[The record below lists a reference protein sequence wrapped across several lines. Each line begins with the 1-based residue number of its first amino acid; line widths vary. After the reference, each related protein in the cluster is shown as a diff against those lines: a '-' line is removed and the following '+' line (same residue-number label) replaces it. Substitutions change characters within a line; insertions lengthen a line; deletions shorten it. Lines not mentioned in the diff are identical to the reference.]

1 MESIFEVKCC
11 FDASQK
17 IEIFEI
23 NSDITMKKL
32 GILLTLFA
40 FVLVIHANAQDQA
53 TGAVITFKEKS
64 VDFGDIV
71 QGAKVEHTFTLTN
84 SGTVPLVISN
94 VAATCGC
101 TIPSWPKEPIAPGK
115 SAEIKVSFNSAGKM
129 GKQNSVVRIY
139 SNASEPIEKVSLIS
153 NVLPKTN

>member
-1 MESIFEVKCC
+1 
-11 FDASQK
+11 
-17 IEIFEI
+17 
-23 NSDITMKKL
+23 MKKV
-32 GILLTLFA
+32 GILFTLLALVFA
-40 FVLVIHANAQDQA
+40 FNASAQEA
-53 TGAVITFKEKS
+53 TSGAAITFKEKS
-64 VDFGDIV
+64 IDFGDIV
-71 QGAKVEHTFTLTN
+71 QGDKVSHTFELTN
-84 SGTVPLVISN
+84 SGSTPLIISN

-101 TIPSWPKEPIAPGK
+101 TVPVWPKEPIAPGK